1 MGDARMWDLNEFES
15 YLERKSY
22 SFNTK
27 KMYNLHIR
35 DFLKICENR
44 KLDPILIKGP
54 VMFRLVDSIRR
65 HRRNTSVNAYLA
77 AVSAFYN
84 YLLSY
89 GYIDNLPITK
99 GHYLKADHSDR
110 KALSFEE
117 QEIFKA
123 YFLQKG
129 EKQKHSFL
137 VMLFGGLRVG
147 ELKTVK
153 NLSLQNNLLRFD
165 VIGKRNKKR
174 TVFIDDYPEVESILK
189 FFERG
194 NSLDL
199 SIANLKNCMSYA
211 SKKLG
216 IEMSCH
222 TLRHTYATNKAS
234 ISMPISVLQTLMGH
248 ADISV
253 TAQYVHLQEESIINY
268 FTNK

>member
-1 MGDARMWDLNEFES
+1 MLNLNEFEN

-27 KMYNLHIR
+27 KMYNFHVR
-35 DFLKICENR
+35 NFLAICEKK
-44 KLDPILIKGP
+44 KLDPLLIKGP
-54 VMFRLVDSIRR
+54 DMFRLVDSIGR
-65 HRRNTSVNAYLA
+65 HRSNKSVNAYLA
-77 AVSAFYN
+77 AVSAFYS

-99 GHYLKADHSDR
+99 GHYLKANHSDR
-110 KALSFEE
+110 KALTKEE
-117 QEIFKA
+117 QEIFKT
-123 YFLQKG
+123 YFLEKG

-137 VMLFGGLRVG
+137 MMLFGGLRVS
-147 ELKTVK
+147 ELKTIK
-153 NLSLQNNLLRFD
+153 NLTLQNNLIRFD
-165 VIGKRNKKR
+165 VVGKRNKKR
-174 TVFIDDYPEVESILK
+174 TVFIDDYPEVKPLLR
-189 FFERG
+189 FFKDG

-199 SIANLKNCMSYA
+199 STSSLKNSMNYA

-216 IEMSCH
+216 IKMSCH

-253 TAQYVHLQEESIINY
+253 TAQYVHLQEDSIIDY
-268 FTNK
+268 FANKDH